1 MADPGK
7 NLTIMRQTGRKSES
21 DSHSIPVV
29 FCKTPVPRAPMYKL
43 LFGLV
48 IATLWQDATSAQP
61 KILPEMPGLHNLMQL
76 SDDVFSGS
84 EPVGDEAFASLK
96 TLGVQTIVSVDGATP
111 DTDRAKKYGMSYVH
125 IPFGYDTI
133 PLTSQLSLTRTAG
146 QSKVPLYI
154 HCHHGKHR
162 GPAAAAIVCRAKG
175 LVDSAGA
182 LKIMETAGTSR
193 DYKGLWR
200 DVEHYTVP
208 PDDTELPQLVEVAN
222 VESLPAAMAR
232 IDRNFDNLKLCAA
245 TDWQTPPDHPDLS
258 ALQEALQLKES
269 LHEASRRLSE
279 KSQAAEYDATFRK
292 WLTESDNTAQ
302 ALYESL
308 QANDQ
313 TGAAAAFMSLQRSC
327 KQCHTAYRD
336 Q

>member
-1 MADPGK
+1 
-7 NLTIMRQTGRKSES
+7 
-21 DSHSIPVV
+21 
-29 FCKTPVPRAPMYKL
+29 MYRI
-43 LFGLV
+43 LFGL
-48 IATLWQDATSAQP
+48 IILALCQGAAKAQP
-61 KILPEMPGLHNLMQL
+61 EILSEMPGLHNLMQL

-84 EPVGDEAFASLK
+84 EPVGDEAFESLK
-96 TLGVQTIVSVDGATP
+96 TLGVQTIVSVDGAPP
-111 DTDRAKKYGMSYVH
+111 DIEMAVKFGIRYVH

-133 PLTSQLSLTRTAG
+133 PLTAQLSLTRAAR
-146 QSKVPLYI
+146 QSKTPLYI

-162 GPAAAAIVCRAKG
+162 GPAAAAIVSRAKG

-182 LKIMETAGTSR
+182 LKIMENAGTSL

-208 PDDTELPQLVEVAN
+208 SDETELPQLVEVAT

-232 IDRNFDNLKLCAA
+232 IDRSFDHLKLCAA
-245 TDWQTPPDHPDLS
+245 TGWQTPADQPDLN
-258 ALQEALQLKES
+258 AIQEALQLKES

-279 KSQAAEYDATFRK
+279 KAHAGEYDATFRK
-292 WLTESDNTAQ
+292 WLTESDNVAQ
-302 ALYESL
+302 ALHESL
-308 QANDQ
+308 QANDRIRA
-313 TGAAAAFMSLQRSC
+313 TAAFMSLHESC

>member
-1 MADPGK
+1 
-7 NLTIMRQTGRKSES
+7 
-21 DSHSIPVV
+21 
-29 FCKTPVPRAPMYKL
+29 MYKL

-48 IATLWQDATSAQP
+48 IAALWHDSATAQQE
-61 KILPEMPGLHNLMQL
+61 ILLEMPGLHNLMQL

-84 EPVGDEAFASLK
+84 EPVGDDAFASLK
-96 TLGVQTIVSVDGATP
+96 TLGVQTILSVDGATP
-111 DTDRAKKYGMSYVH
+111 DIEMATKYGLRYVH

-133 PLTSQLSLTRTAG
+133 PLTAQMSLTRVAR

-175 LVDSAGA
+175 QGDSARA
-182 LKIMETAGTSR
+182 LKIMESAGTSR

-200 DVEHYTVP
+200 DVEHYTEP
-208 PDDTELPQLVEVAN
+208 SDEIELPQLVEVAN

-245 TDWQTPPDHPDLS
+245 ADWKALADHPDLN
-258 ALQEALQLKES
+258 AIQESLQLKES

-279 KSQAAEYDATFRK
+279 KAHAAEYDATFRK
-292 WLTESDNTAQ
+292 WLTESDRKAQ
-302 ALYESL
+302 ALHESL
-308 QANDQ
+308 QANDHNN
-313 TGAAAAFMSLQRSC
+313 AAAAFKSLQESC
-327 KQCHTAYRD
+327 KQCHTAYRN

>member
-1 MADPGK
+1 
-7 NLTIMRQTGRKSES
+7 
-21 DSHSIPVV
+21 
-29 FCKTPVPRAPMYKL
+29 MYKL

-48 IATLWQDATSAQP
+48 IAAVWHDSAAAQQE
-61 KILPEMPGLHNLMQL
+61 ILPEMPGLHNLMRL

-84 EPVGDEAFASLK
+84 EPVGEAAFGSLQI
-96 TLGVQTIVSVDGATP
+96 LGVQTIVSVDGAIP
-111 DTDRAKKYGMSYVH
+111 DIEMAQKYGIGYVH
-125 IPFGYDTI
+125 IPFGYDSI
-133 PLTSQLSLTRTAG
+133 PLTAQLSLARAAR

-182 LKIMETAGTSR
+182 LKIMENAGTSR

-208 PDDTELPQLVEVAN
+208 SDKTEWPPLVELAN

-232 IDRNFDNLKLCAA
+232 IDRNFDHLKLCAA

-258 ALQEALQLKES
+258 AIQEALQLKES
-269 LHEASRRLSE
+269 LREANRRLSE
-279 KSQAAEYDATFRK
+279 RAHAADYDAKFRK
-292 WLTESDNTAQ
+292 WLTESDSAAQ
-302 ALYESL
+302 ALHAAL
-308 QANDQ
+308 QAND
-313 TGAAAAFMSLQRSC
+313 TISATAAFRSLQKNC
-327 KQCHTAYRD
+327 KQCHVMYRD